1 MKKGMDLSIKIE
13 KMEFPNI
20 GVGTAEGRPVYMK
33 NALPNQTVRARLSKV
48 RGSYAEAKIMEVEEV
63 SPFEVDSFCDH
74 FGLCGGCS
82 LQTLPYD
89 AQLNMKAEMIGKLIA
104 DATEGVCDFGG
115 VIANPNVFRY
125 RNKMEFTFGDLTK
138 DGEMELG
145 MHKKG
150 FFNSVVTVDKCQ
162 ICDEDFNLILSSAL
176 KFFKDLSI
184 PHYNKFKHTGNLR
197 HLMVRKGEKT
207 GEILIALSAKSGDEL
222 PLEAFKDMLL
232 NLSLKG
238 HIVGILHVRNEE
250 KSDAFQGPYEV
261 LFGRDH
267 YFDEILGLKFKVS
280 LYSFFQ
286 TNTIGAEL
294 LYSKAVDFLGGI
306 DGKYIFDLYSGTG
319 TIGQILSKRASKVVG
334 IEIVAD
340 AVDMAREN
348 AALNNLTNCTFLAG
362 DVFEQL
368 DLLKDEKP
376 DLIVVDPPR
385 SGITPKSLDKIIA
398 YGVNE
403 MVYISCNPKT
413 LAENLVQLKAAG
425 YEAVKAIGVD
435 MFSHTPHVEAIVLM
449 TRSGSG
455 VKK

>member
-1 MKKGMDLSIKIE
+1 MKKGMDLSIKVE

-20 GVGTAEGRPVYMK
+20 GVGFAEGRPVYMK

-48 RGSYAEAKIMEVEEV
+48 RGSYAEAKIMEVEALSPLEV
-63 SPFEVDSFCDH
+63 ESFCEH

-82 LQTLPYD
+82 LQTLSYET
-89 AQLNMKAEMIGKLIA
+89 QLAMKEEMIGKLIE
-104 DATEGVCDFGG
+104 DATGGSCEFGG
-115 VIANPNVFRY
+115 VLPNPNIFRY
-125 RNKMEFTFGDLTK
+125 RNKMEFSFGDLTK

-162 ICDEDFNLILSSAL
+162 ICDEDFNLILKSAL
-176 KFFKDLSI
+176 DFFKERNI
-184 PHYNKFKHTGNLR
+184 PHYNKFRHTGNLR

-222 PLEAFKDMLL
+222 PLEDFKDMLL
-232 NLSLKG
+232 GLSLKG

-267 YFDEILGLKFKVS
+267 YYDEILGLKFKVS

-306 DGKYIFDLYSGTG
+306 EGKYIFDLYSGTG
-319 TIGQILSKRASKVVG
+319 TIGQILSRSASKVVG
-334 IEIVAD
+334 IEIVED
-340 AVDMAREN
+340 AVAMAKEN
-348 AALNNLTNCTFLAG
+348 AALNGLTNCEFIAG
-362 DVFEQL
+362 DVFEKL

-376 DLIVVDPPR
+376 DMIVVDPPR
-385 SGITPKSLDKIIA
+385 SGIMPKALDKIMA

-403 MVYISCNPKT
+403 IVYISCNPKT
-413 LAENLVQLKAAG
+413 LAENLIQLKAAG

-435 MFSHTPHVEAIVLM
+435 MFSHTVHVECVVLM
-449 TRSGSG
+449 SR
-455 VKK
+455 VDK

>member
-1 MKKGMDLSIKIE
+1 MKKGMDLSIKVE

-20 GVGTAEGRPVYMK
+20 GVGFAEGRPVYMK

-48 RGSYAEAKIMEVEEV
+48 RGSYAEAKIMEVEALSPLEV
-63 SPFEVDSFCDH
+63 ESFCEH

-82 LQTLPYD
+82 LQTLPYET
-89 AQLNMKAEMIGKLIA
+89 QLAMKEEMIGKLIE
-104 DATEGVCDFGG
+104 DATGGSCEFGG
-115 VIANPNVFRY
+115 VLPNPNIFRY
-125 RNKMEFTFGDLTK
+125 RNKMEFSFGDLTK

-162 ICDEDFNLILSSAL
+162 ICDEDFNLILKSAL
-176 KFFKDLSI
+176 DFFKERNI
-184 PHYNKFKHTGNLR
+184 PHYNKFRHTGNLR

-222 PLEAFKDMLL
+222 PLEDFKDMLL
-232 NLSLKG
+232 GLSLKG

-267 YFDEILGLKFKVS
+267 YYDEILGLKFKVS

-306 DGKYIFDLYSGTG
+306 EGKYIFDLYSGTG
-319 TIGQILSKRASKVVG
+319 TIGQILSRSASKVVG
-334 IEIVAD
+334 IEIVED
-340 AVDMAREN
+340 AVAMAKEN
-348 AALNNLTNCTFLAG
+348 AALNGLTNCEFIAG
-362 DVFEQL
+362 DVFEKL

-376 DLIVVDPPR
+376 DMIVVDPPR
-385 SGITPKSLDKIIA
+385 SGIMPKALDKIMA

-403 MVYISCNPKT
+403 IVYISCNPKT

-435 MFSHTPHVEAIVLM
+435 MFSHTVHVEAIILM

-455 VKK
+455 EKK

>member
-1 MKKGMDLSIKIE
+1 MKKGMDLSIKVE

-20 GVGTAEGRPVYMK
+20 GVGFAEGRPVYMK
-33 NALPNQTVRARLSKV
+33 NALPDQTVRARLSKV
-48 RGSYAEAKIMEVEEV
+48 RGSYAEAKIMEVEALSPLEV
-63 SPFEVDSFCDH
+63 ESFCEH

-82 LQTLPYD
+82 LQTLPYET
-89 AQLNMKAEMIGKLIA
+89 QLAMKEEMIGKLIE
-104 DATEGVCDFGG
+104 DATGGSCEFGG
-115 VIANPNVFRY
+115 VLPNPNIFRY
-125 RNKMEFTFGDLTK
+125 RNKMEFSFGDLTK

-162 ICDEDFNLILSSAL
+162 ICDEDFNLILKSAL
-176 KFFKDLSI
+176 DFFKERNI
-184 PHYNKFKHTGNLR
+184 PHYNKFRHTGNLR

-222 PLEAFKDMLL
+222 PLEDFKVMLL
-232 NLSLKG
+232 GLSLKG

-267 YFDEILGLKFKVS
+267 YYDEILGLKFKVS

-306 DGKYIFDLYSGTG
+306 EGKYIFDLYSGTG
-319 TIGQILSKRASKVVG
+319 TIGQILSRSASKVVG
-334 IEIVAD
+334 IEIVED
-340 AVDMAREN
+340 AVAMAKEN
-348 AALNNLTNCTFLAG
+348 AALNGLTNCEFIAG
-362 DVFEQL
+362 DVFEKL

-376 DLIVVDPPR
+376 DMIVVDPPR
-385 SGITPKSLDKIIA
+385 SGIMPKALDKIMA

-403 MVYISCNPKT
+403 IVYISCNPKT

-435 MFSHTPHVEAIVLM
+435 MFSHTVHVECVIRLQK
-449 TRSGSG
+449 
-455 VKK
+455 VK